1 MNGLEQQLYQ
11 EVLED
16 QAQVIELRRWFH
28 EHPELS
34 TKEFN
39 TQKKI
44 EEELRSYGLE
54 PHKTAVTGVWT
65 EIQGEQGEGKT
76 IVLRADIDAL
86 PVREAHH
93 CAYESTVPGV
103 MHACGHDA
111 QTSAL
116 LRASYILNRHRDQFP
131 GKIIVVFQP
140 GEEIGYG
147 ARNIIGEGVIDGA
160 DRTFAVHMASNLE
173 AGNVALV
180 PGANNASCDQFKIT
194 VHGHGA
200 HIAQPHRGV
209 DAAYIASKIV
219 VDAQSILRSVDPL
232 QHVLLG
238 IGHISAGNS
247 YNVIASEGVIEGT
260 LRCFDQQLRRKLLA
274 DFEKLVHAT
283 AEQYGG
289 TADFENRDNCA
300 PVINDAAATRE
311 AQQTAIAVFGAA
323 HVVTSRPASMSGDNF
338 ADFLEK
344 APGAYAY
351 IGTGNPKLP
360 ATMVAQ
366 HDAMYDIDEDT
377 LRYSEGIYVCYAMD
391 YLNGLVSESDH

>member
-1 MNGLEQQLYQ
+1 MNELEELLYR
-11 EVLED
+11 EVLAD
-16 QAQVIELRRWFH
+16 QKEVVALRRWFH
-28 EHPELS
+28 AHPELS
-34 TKEFN
+34 TKEYG

-54 PHKTAVTGVWT
+54 PHETAGTGVWT
-65 EIQGEQGEGKT
+65 VIRGEKGEGKT
-76 IVLRADIDAL
+76 LVLRADIDAL

-93 CAYESTVPGV
+93 CEYESTVPGV

-116 LRASYILNRHRDQFP
+116 LRASKILNEHRDRFP

-147 ARNIIGEGVIDGA
+147 ARNIIREGVIDGA

-173 AGNVALV
+173 AGKIALV
-180 PGANNASCDQFKIT
+180 PGPNNASADQFKIT

-219 VDAQSILRSVDPL
+219 VDAQSVLRSVDPL

-247 YNVIASEGVIEGT
+247 YNVIAGEGIIEGT
-260 LRCFDQQLRRKLLA
+260 LRCFDQQVRRKILA
-274 DFEKLVHAT
+274 DFEKLVHNT

-289 TADFENRDNCA
+289 SADFENRDNCA
-300 PVINDAAATRE
+300 PVINDPVATRE
-311 AQQTAIAVFGAA
+311 AQKTAAAVFGAD
-323 HVVTSRPASMSGDNF
+323 HLVTSRAASMSGDNF
-338 ADFLEK
+338 ADFIEK

-377 LRYSEGIYVCYAMD
+377 LRYSEGIYVCYAAD
-391 YLNGLVSESDH
+391 YLNGLVSSED